1 MQHLL
6 MHYKKLL
13 TLPFHNLGICHPQ
26 RSPSDPSQG
35 LRILIAPS
43 GFKECLGP
51 EEVADCIEAGFRRVL
66 VDENDDTTTTT
77 TTATPGVLR
86 KVPLHDGGEGFCKAI
101 VALHG
106 GEIRNLTVTGPDRR
120 PVDSYFGLIADAE
133 DRKVAVLDMAA
144 AAGLRLV
151 PRDHRD
157 PCVTTTYGVGE
168 LIRAA
173 LDEGCTKVIIGCG
186 DSGTSD
192 AGAGML
198 QALGARLLDGDG
210 ADLEIGGGG
219 GSLADLERI
228 SLDGIHPRLRKDGG
242 KEKVQI
248 EAICNVKNILC
259 GPSGVARVYG
269 PQKGAT
275 PEQVETLSD
284 LSRLPG
290 SGASGGLGAG
300 LLVLGA
306 QLRGRAEAMDE
317 YFQLESLFDE
327 PWDLVVT
334 AEGSLDYQSAKGKMT
349 VEIAKRAKNH
359 GIPVIVL
366 AGTIGPGA
374 ESVYGTGIRSF
385 LSILD
390 RPLSLDEAITDAKRL
405 LEDGAERAMR
415 TIRLG
420 MSLRW
425 NSNNNSSSNAPS
437 SSSSSSSSGASTPKT
452 PRQHLDGAPTFK
464 ELTENLVKSQELDGM
479 KCSKLMNAI

>member
-1 MQHLL
+1 M
-6 MHYKKLL
+6 
-13 TLPFHNLGICHPQ
+13 
-26 RSPSDPSQG
+26 
-35 LRILIAPS
+35 
-43 GFKECLGP
+43 
-51 EEVADCIEAGFRRVL
+51 
-66 VDENDDTTTTT
+66 
-77 TTATPGVLR
+77 
-86 KVPLHDGGEGFCKAI
+86 
-101 VALHG
+101 
-106 GEIRNLTVTGPDRR
+106 
-120 PVDSYFGLIADAE
+120 
-133 DRKVAVLDMAA
+133 
-144 AAGLRLV
+144 
-151 PRDHRD
+151 
-157 PCVTTTYGVGE
+157 
-168 LIRAA
+168 
-173 LDEGCTKVIIGCG
+173 
-186 DSGTSD
+186 
-192 AGAGML
+192 
-198 QALGARLLDGDG
+198 
-210 ADLEIGGGG
+210 
-219 GSLADLERI
+219 
-228 SLDGIHPRLRKDGG
+228 
-242 KEKVQI
+242 
-248 EAICNVKNILC
+248 
-259 GPSGVARVYG
+259 
-269 PQKGAT
+269 
-275 PEQVETLSD
+275 ETLSYSLERFARAASPFISSSNNNNNNKNRD

-437 SSSSSSSSGASTPKT
+437 SSSSSSSSGASTP
-452 PRQHLDGAPTFK
+452 RQHLDGAPTFK

>member
-1 MQHLL
+1 M
-6 MHYKKLL
+6 
-13 TLPFHNLGICHPQ
+13 
-26 RSPSDPSQG
+26 
-35 LRILIAPS
+35 
-43 GFKECLGP
+43 
-51 EEVADCIEAGFRRVL
+51 
-66 VDENDDTTTTT
+66 
-77 TTATPGVLR
+77 
-86 KVPLHDGGEGFCKAI
+86 
-101 VALHG
+101 
-106 GEIRNLTVTGPDRR
+106 
-120 PVDSYFGLIADAE
+120 
-133 DRKVAVLDMAA
+133 
-144 AAGLRLV
+144 
-151 PRDHRD
+151 
-157 PCVTTTYGVGE
+157 
-168 LIRAA
+168 
-173 LDEGCTKVIIGCG
+173 
-186 DSGTSD
+186 
-192 AGAGML
+192 
-198 QALGARLLDGDG
+198 
-210 ADLEIGGGG
+210 
-219 GSLADLERI
+219 
-228 SLDGIHPRLRKDGG
+228 
-242 KEKVQI
+242 
-248 EAICNVKNILC
+248 
-259 GPSGVARVYG
+259 
-269 PQKGAT
+269 
-275 PEQVETLSD
+275 ETLSYSLERFARAASPFISSSNNNNNKNRD

-437 SSSSSSSSGASTPKT
+437 SSSSSSGASTPKT

>member
-1 MQHLL
+1 M
-6 MHYKKLL
+6 
-13 TLPFHNLGICHPQ
+13 
-26 RSPSDPSQG
+26 
-35 LRILIAPS
+35 
-43 GFKECLGP
+43 
-51 EEVADCIEAGFRRVL
+51 
-66 VDENDDTTTTT
+66 
-77 TTATPGVLR
+77 
-86 KVPLHDGGEGFCKAI
+86 
-101 VALHG
+101 
-106 GEIRNLTVTGPDRR
+106 
-120 PVDSYFGLIADAE
+120 
-133 DRKVAVLDMAA
+133 
-144 AAGLRLV
+144 
-151 PRDHRD
+151 
-157 PCVTTTYGVGE
+157 
-168 LIRAA
+168 
-173 LDEGCTKVIIGCG
+173 
-186 DSGTSD
+186 
-192 AGAGML
+192 
-198 QALGARLLDGDG
+198 
-210 ADLEIGGGG
+210 
-219 GSLADLERI
+219 
-228 SLDGIHPRLRKDGG
+228 
-242 KEKVQI
+242 
-248 EAICNVKNILC
+248 
-259 GPSGVARVYG
+259 
-269 PQKGAT
+269 
-275 PEQVETLSD
+275 ETLSYSLERFARAASPFISSSSNNNNNNNKNRD

-437 SSSSSSSSGASTPKT
+437 SSSSSSSGASTPKT

>member
-1 MQHLL
+1 M
-6 MHYKKLL
+6 
-13 TLPFHNLGICHPQ
+13 
-26 RSPSDPSQG
+26 
-35 LRILIAPS
+35 
-43 GFKECLGP
+43 
-51 EEVADCIEAGFRRVL
+51 
-66 VDENDDTTTTT
+66 
-77 TTATPGVLR
+77 
-86 KVPLHDGGEGFCKAI
+86 
-101 VALHG
+101 
-106 GEIRNLTVTGPDRR
+106 
-120 PVDSYFGLIADAE
+120 
-133 DRKVAVLDMAA
+133 
-144 AAGLRLV
+144 
-151 PRDHRD
+151 
-157 PCVTTTYGVGE
+157 
-168 LIRAA
+168 
-173 LDEGCTKVIIGCG
+173 
-186 DSGTSD
+186 
-192 AGAGML
+192 
-198 QALGARLLDGDG
+198 
-210 ADLEIGGGG
+210 
-219 GSLADLERI
+219 
-228 SLDGIHPRLRKDGG
+228 
-242 KEKVQI
+242 
-248 EAICNVKNILC
+248 
-259 GPSGVARVYG
+259 
-269 PQKGAT
+269 
-275 PEQVETLSD
+275 ETLSYSLERFARAASPFISSSNNNNNKNRD

-437 SSSSSSSSGASTPKT
+437 SSSSSSSGASTPKT